1 MLDAKNQRK
10 CVQAD
15 ERLLENRLA
24 HLRSEDAKAQKRI
37 EEANRR
43 AKEIEAVKKRNVEHQ
58 RAKQRAYE
66 QLQNEIRSACDYNS
80 RFRSCYN
87 SNLRLSLTTRLI
99 SRPNIVHVSR
109 AP

>member
-1 MLDAKNQRK
+1 MTVNSPRTNAQEESICQLQSDMLDAKNQRK

-15 ERLLENRLA
+15 ERLLANRLA

-43 AKEIEAVKKRNVEHQ
+43 AREIEAVKKRNAEHQ

-80 RFRSCYN
+80 RFRW
-87 SNLRLSLTTRLI
+87 
-99 SRPNIVHVSR
+99 
-109 AP
+109 

>member
-15 ERLLENRLA
+15 ERLLANRLA

-43 AKEIEAVKKRNVEHQ
+43 AREIEVVKKRNVEHQ

-66 QLQNEIRSACDYNS
+66 QLQIEIRSACEYNS
-80 RFRSCYN
+80 TI
-87 SNLRLSLTTRLI
+87 LRPHDSDLHLALTLLLC
-99 SRPNIVHVSR
+99 V
-109 AP
+109 